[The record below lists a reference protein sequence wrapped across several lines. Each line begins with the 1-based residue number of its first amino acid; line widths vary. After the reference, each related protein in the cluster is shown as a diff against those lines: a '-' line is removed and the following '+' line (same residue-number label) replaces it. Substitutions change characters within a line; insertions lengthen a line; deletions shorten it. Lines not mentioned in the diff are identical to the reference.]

1 MGMNNILFKTLVEN
15 VKKLGNPIWSDDS
28 ITEKDKET
36 LKKEA
41 NDTSAFDKF
50 NLKKEIIENP
60 SATYIVKKC
69 PFGRIIIL
77 TENPNEFYPW
87 ATWGR
92 ILEWFGAYYQIYL
105 YSSKKERI
113 LPAQE
118 GKQEG
123 KQEVGAEH
131 VNGGYTYPCKHD
143 CIVIYRYEEATRVMI
158 HELLHASCTD
168 NMKNS
173 VEIRE
178 AATET
183 WAEFILVSIL
193 SKGNFTK
200 VKQLWLLQDH
210 HIQDL
215 NYTLYNFYNVKTIN
229 DYASR
234 YTILREKVLE
244 SFGVILDSTYIP
256 KRIKSSRFTS
266 KDLDRYLE

>member
-1 MGMNNILFKTLVEN
+1 MTLNNILFKTLVEN
-15 VKKLGNPIWSDDS
+15 VKNLKNPIWTDD
-28 ITEKDKET
+28 TVTDKDKEV

-41 NDTSAFDKF
+41 IDTSPFDKL
-50 NLKKEIIENP
+50 NLKKEMIENP
-60 SATYIVKKC
+60 SATYVVKKC
-69 PFGRIIIL
+69 LFGRIVIL

-87 ATWGR
+87 ITWGR
-92 ILEWFGAYYQIYL
+92 ILEWFGAYYQIYV
-105 YSSKKERI
+105 YSSKKQRI
-113 LPAQE
+113 LPTE
-118 GKQEG
+118 G
-123 KQEVGAEH
+123 QEVGAEH

-143 CIVIYRYEEATRVMI
+143 CIVIYRYEEVTRVMI

-183 WAEFILVSIL
+183 WAEFILVAIL
-193 SKGNFTK
+193 SKGNLTETK
-200 VKQLWLLQDH
+200 KLWLLQDH

-234 YTILREKVLE
+234 YTILRENVLE
-244 SFGVILDSTYIP
+244 SFGFTLDSNYKP
-256 KRIKSSRFTS
+256 KRIKFSRFTS

>member
-1 MGMNNILFKTLVEN
+1 MTLNNILFKTLIEN
-15 VKKLGNPIWSDDS
+15 VKKLSNQIWIDDT
-28 ITEKDKET
+28 ITDKDKET

-41 NDTSAFDKF
+41 IDTSPFDKL
-50 NLKKEIIENP
+50 NLKKNMVENP
-60 SATYIVKKC
+60 SATYVVKKC
-69 PFGRIIIL
+69 PFGRIVIL

-87 ATWGR
+87 NTWGR
-92 ILEWFGAYYQIYL
+92 ILEWFGAYYQIYI
-105 YSSKKERI
+105 YSSKQKRI
-113 LPAQE
+113 LPEKGENQ
-118 GKQEG
+118 Q
-123 KQEVGAEH
+123 VGAEH

-143 CIVIYRYEEATRVMI
+143 CIVIYRYEEVTRVLI

-173 VEIRE
+173 VEVRE

-193 SKGNFTK
+193 SKGNLEETK
-200 VKQLWLLQDH
+200 KLWLLQDH

-215 NYTLYNFYNVKTIN
+215 NYTLYNFYNVKTIE

-244 SFGVILDSTYIP
+244 SFGFTLDSNYTP

-266 KDLDRYLE
+266 IELDRYLE